1 MDRAVTP
8 RPGVRRRG
16 VLGVA
21 VAGMLACMLAAA
33 PRPADAAGPAFADP
47 AKVLRIAIP
56 IAETGFDP
64 QATSDLYSSHVQR
77 AIFDTLYAYEYL
89 TRPYKLGPSL
99 AVAMPEISDGG
110 RTWTIRLRHGIMFAA
125 DPAFKGKPREL
136 TAADVVYSWKR
147 LLDPRMRSPYLWFLD
162 GKIVGAEAVLE
173 RARKAG
179 KLDYDEPIEGLQAI
193 DRYTVRLRLTEP
205 DYILQGYMSHPAMSV
220 VAREVIEAYGDANGW
235 AMANPVGTGPYRLAQ
250 WRRGQQIVLEAN
262 PGYREERFP
271 ESTAPADAAIMKVM
285 KGKRVPQIGRIEIA
299 VIEESNPRLLAF
311 NARSLDYVNVP
322 SDLSNLVLEEDGS
335 LKKSYTAQG
344 IRLERITQPSLQYA
358 YFNMEDPVVGGYTRE
373 KIALRRAIV
382 MGFDTPGLIRTLY
395 QGQALPATQPIPP
408 NVPGHDPAFNV
419 RVKHDLG
426 AARALLDKFGYVDRD
441 GDGWRDLP
449 DGKPLVLTMGS
460 ATAGRDREFD
470 ELWKKSMT
478 TLGIRL
484 EFLKQKWPDL
494 LKMGKAGQLQ
504 MWRVGWITQYG
515 EGDAFAQ
522 LLYSRNIGQSNLS
535 RFSQPEYDALYQE
548 SRMLP
553 DSPKRSVLYRRMSEI
568 VAAYN
573 PWELGVYTIE
583 NTLVQPWVLGYRKH
597 VYWEHPWQYMDIDA
611 ARRPPAP

>member
-1 MDRAVTP
+1 MASDCAAMR
-8 RPGVRRRG
+8 
-16 VLGVA
+16 
-21 VAGMLACMLAAA
+21 GMLALVAAAMLCAAA
-33 PRPADAAGPAFADP
+33 PGSAAAPAFADP
-47 AKVLRIAIP
+47 AKVLRVAIP
-56 IAETGFDP
+56 VAETGFDP
-64 QATSDLYSSHVQR
+64 QATSDLYSGHVQR
-77 AIFDTLYAYEYL
+77 EIFETLYVYDYL
-89 TRPYKLGPSL
+89 ARPYRLRPNL
-99 AVAMPEISDGG
+99 AAAMPEIGDGG
-110 RTWTIRLRHGIMFAA
+110 RTWTIRLKHGINFAA

-162 GKIVGAEAVLE
+162 GKIVGADLVLE

-179 KLDYDEPIEGLQAI
+179 KLDYDESIEGLQAV

-205 DYILQGYMSHPAMSV
+205 DYILQGYMSHAAMSI
-220 VAREVIEAYGDANGW
+220 VAREVVEAYGDANGW

-262 PGYREERFP
+262 PAFREEHFP
-271 ESTAPADAAIMKVM
+271 ESSAPADAAIMKAM
-285 KGKRVPQIGRIEIA
+285 KGKRVPQIGRIEIS

-311 NARSLDYVNVP
+311 NAHGLDYVNVP
-322 SDLSNLVLEEDGS
+322 SELSNLVLEEDGT
-335 LKKSYTAQG
+335 LRKTYAAQG
-344 IRLERITQPSLQYA
+344 IRLERVTQPALQYA
-358 YFNMEDPVVGGYTRE
+358 FFNMDDPVIGGYTRE

-395 QGQALPATQPIPP
+395 QGQAVPATQPIPP
-408 NVPGHDPAFNV
+408 NVPGHDPNFDV
-419 RVKHDLG
+419 RVKHDAA

-449 DGKPLVLTMGS
+449 DGKPLTLAMGS

-478 TLGIRL
+478 ALGLRL
-484 EFLKQKWPDL
+484 EFVKQKWPDL
-494 LKMGKAGQLQ
+494 LKMAKAGQLQ

-522 LLYSRNIGQSNLS
+522 LLYSRNIGQSNLG
-535 RFSQPEYDALYQE
+535 RFSLPEYDALYRE
-548 SRMLP
+548 SRTLP
-553 DSPKRSVLYRRMSEI
+553 DGPKRSALYRRMSEV

-573 PWELGVYTIE
+573 PWELGVYTFE
-583 NTLVQPWVLGYRKH
+583 NTLVQPWVQGYRKH
-597 VYWEHPWQYMDIDA
+597 VYWEHPWQYLDVDP